1 MEQKS
6 KVHGHTSGTRV
17 TRAGAAVPLLVVLV
31 ILALVLVL
39 VILLVTVLARA
50 LAALAL
56 ALALALADVVLD
68 KVMNRNHFRRRGT
81 AVLGLCAFKTSKRNP
96 TTYLSLK
103 P

>member
-56 ALALALADVVLD
+56 ALADVVLD
-68 KVMNRNHFRRRGT
+68 KDMNRNHFRRRGT

>member
-6 KVHGHTSGTRV
+6 QVHGGTRV
-17 TRAGAAVPLLVVLV
+17 TRAGAAVLVVLV
-31 ILALVLVL
+31 VLVLLVL
-39 VILLVTVLARA
+39 VILVTVLARA

-56 ALALALADVVLD
+56 ALADVVLVLD
-68 KVMNRNHFRRRGT
+68 KDMNGDHFRRRGP

-96 TTYLSLK
+96 KTYLSLK